1 MINIMAN
8 DLNSILES
16 PSNYH
21 QMRSA
26 FQYIK
31 NNQINREKW
40 DDCISKSCNSRVYG
54 LSWYLDIVC
63 ENWDGIIFGDYEA
76 VFPVIFSRKMFF
88 IKTSYHPLFCQQL
101 GLFFKSGGI
110 ADKLI
115 SQLSGYNFIWMFHAT
130 ILPTYFKRYI
140 YHATHEFSTLLK
152 GWSGFHS
159 MFNTRTIWMSNLTL
173 KLGDP
178 YNVLRNKYNTNTI
191 RNLKKSS
198 NFNLKIKELE
208 VDIFMDLYKK
218 NKNIRR
224 SIQKF
229 YPFKNHNYLIIKK
242 LISTCLKKKRGRLIG
257 VFNQEKCLVSAAF
270 FLSCFKRKIMLFNVT
285 KPNCKEYH
293 AMTFLIDNFI
303 KSNCEQNLILDFEG
317 SNIEGVRKFYKG
329 FGSYDA
335 CYTRISPMH
344 VRLI

>member
-1 MINIMAN
+1 MIN
-8 DLNSILES
+8 
-16 PSNYH
+16 
-21 QMRSA
+21 

-40 DDCISKSCNSRVYG
+40 DDCISKSDNSRVYG

-63 ENWDGIIFGDYEA
+63 KNWDGIIFGDYEA

-101 GLFFKSGGI
+101 GLFFQRNSGIDKS
-110 ADKLI
+110 
-115 SQLSGYNFIWMFHAT
+115 LSTSEGANFIEWFHRS
-130 ILPTYFKRYI
+130 ILPRYFKRYI
-140 YHATHEFSTLLK
+140 YHATYEFSYIFESFCVK
-152 GWSGFHS
+152 PRVDSWW
-159 MFNTRTIWMSNLTL
+159 FNTRRIWMSNFELY
-173 KLGDP
+173 LGHP

-218 NKNIRR
+218 NKNIQR
-224 SIQKF
+224 SIQRL

-257 VFNQEKCLVSAAF
+257 VYNQDKRLISAAF

-285 KPNCKEYH
+285 RPNCKEYH

-303 KSNCEQNLILDFEG
+303 KSNCEQKLILDFEG

-329 FGSYDA
+329 FGGLDA

-344 VRLI
+344 VNKN